1 MSKTQARS
9 QKNEKLLPGSRHGC
23 FASQRLWAAITAKE
37 MSPMTKTMKTLLLAS
52 ALAIGATA
60 AFAQHSYRSMPYA
73 VSNDGPNGEGRNTG
87 YGQGG
92 SAGTHPTGAN
102 VGPGRAA
109 MDHATG
115 Y

>member
-1 MSKTQARS
+1 
-9 QKNEKLLPGSRHGC
+9 
-23 FASQRLWAAITAKE
+23 
-37 MSPMTKTMKTLLLAS
+37 MTKTMKTLLLAS

-60 AFAQHSYRSMPYA
+60 AFAQNYNRSPYA

>member
-1 MSKTQARS
+1 MNKSVIKTV
-9 QKNEKLLPGSRHGC
+9 
-23 FASQRLWAAITAKE
+23 
-37 MSPMTKTMKTLLLAS
+37 LLAS
-52 ALAIGATA
+52 ALAIGTTA
-60 AFAQHSYRSMPYA
+60 AFAQNAHSARNASSPTAA
-73 VSNDGPNGEGRNTG
+73 VSTDGPSGEGRDTG

-115 Y
+115 N

>member
-1 MSKTQARS
+1 MKST
-9 QKNEKLLPGSRHGC
+9 LSRM
-23 FASQRLWAAITAKE
+23 L
-37 MSPMTKTMKTLLLAS
+37 MTTMFV
-52 ALAIGATA
+52 AIGVSA
-60 AFAQHSYRSMPYA
+60 AFAQRPSVRDLVGPQPGTSYRVVPL
-73 VSNDGPNGEGRNTG
+73 DGPDGSLRGTG

-115 Y
+115 P

>member
-1 MSKTQARS
+1 MRS
-9 QKNEKLLPGSRHGC
+9 
-23 FASQRLWAAITAKE
+23 
-37 MSPMTKTMKTLLLAS
+37 TLTRMLLATTFVAVGLS
-52 ALAIGATA
+52 S
-60 AFAQHSYRSMPYA
+60 AFAQGPHQVSRQPSYRALPL
-73 VSNDGPNGEGRNTG
+73 DGPDGSLRGTG

-115 Y
+115 P

>member
-1 MSKTQARS
+1 
-9 QKNEKLLPGSRHGC
+9 
-23 FASQRLWAAITAKE
+23 
-37 MSPMTKTMKTLLLAS
+37 MTKTMKILALAS

-60 AFAQHSYRSMPYA
+60 AFAQNLHRSPYA

>member
-1 MSKTQARS
+1 MNKT
-9 QKNEKLLPGSRHGC
+9 
-23 FASQRLWAAITAKE
+23 II
-37 MSPMTKTMKTLLLAS
+37 KTVLLAS
-52 ALAIGATA
+52 ALAIGTTA
-60 AFAQHSYRSMPYA
+60 AFAHSSRNAGLPTAA
-73 VSNDGPNGEGRNTG
+73 VSADGPSGEGRDTG

-115 Y
+115 N